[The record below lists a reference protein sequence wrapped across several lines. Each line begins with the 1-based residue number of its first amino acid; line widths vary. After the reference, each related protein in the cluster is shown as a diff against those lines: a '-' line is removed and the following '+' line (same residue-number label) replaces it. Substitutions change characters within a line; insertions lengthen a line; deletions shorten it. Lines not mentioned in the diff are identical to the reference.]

1 MLCMERKTVPDHEV
15 AMRAVAN
22 IAENDDQKMYMIN
35 WIIQNFSLSG
45 EQFKHHSTRS
55 ELRQVS

>member
-1 MLCMERKTVPDHEV
+1 MPDHEV

-22 IAENDDQKMYMIN
+22 IAENDDQNMYMIN